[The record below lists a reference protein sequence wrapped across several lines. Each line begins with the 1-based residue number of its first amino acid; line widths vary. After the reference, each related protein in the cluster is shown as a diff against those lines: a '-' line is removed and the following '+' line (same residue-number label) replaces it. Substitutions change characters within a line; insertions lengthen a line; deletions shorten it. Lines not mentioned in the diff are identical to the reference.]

1 MDTNPY
7 PPARRAA
14 DLAAA
19 AWLELG
25 LEALQRHDIPAAVG
39 ALAAISD
46 ESWDALTRRFPA
58 LPDLIQKWS
67 SPR

>member
-1 MDTNPY
+1 MDTPQY

-25 LEALQRHDIPAAVG
+25 LEALQRGNIPAAVG
-39 ALAAISD
+39 ALACID
-46 ESWDALTRRFPA
+46 DDAWAAFLRRFPN
-58 LPDLIQKWS
+58 LPNLIEKWS
-67 SPR
+67 NPR